1 MQNLWGDFLKFF
13 RSLLNDR
20 NDEIKDRLSSVIREI
35 EIHRT
40 NLLTIKDRLEAR
52 CKDLLEIVKKESDLK
67 EDAKAYEIEYSE
79 LEKVVQIVNA
89 SELALNQ
96 LILRLETLKDLGD
109 ALYHLSF
116 VLEAMK
122 KIDKSVSGLLPSI
135 EGVFDEFNSTLNETI
150 IKLKITLPSLYLD
163 LKKEEGEEFIE
174 EAIKYVE
181 KKSMQEEILKSKD
194 ELVKTKRV
202 ALLATGESMDET
214 EPEFISSSK
223 SSKLDEAMLN
233 YIYEHKGNLN
243 LIEASTLLNVPLDE
257 VKQSILRLLHE
268 RKVGFG
274 KKAE

>member
-1 MQNLWGDFLKFF
+1 LKFF
-13 RSLLNDR
+13 RSLLDDR
-20 NDEIKDRLSSVIREI
+20 NDGIKDKLSSVIKEI
-35 EIHRT
+35 ENHRT
-40 NLLTIKDRLEAR
+40 NLLAIKDRLEAR
-52 CKDLLEIVKKESDLK
+52 CKDLLEMVKKESELNK
-67 EDAKAYEIEYSE
+67 DAKVYEIEYSE

-96 LILRLETLKDLGD
+96 LVLRLETLKDLGD
-109 ALYHLSF
+109 AVYHLSS

-122 KIDKSVSGLLPSI
+122 KIDKSVSELLPSI

-150 IKLKITLPSLYLD
+150 IKLQITLPSLYLD
-163 LKKEEGEEFIE
+163 LKKEGGEEFIE

-181 KKSMQEEILKSKD
+181 KKAMQEEILTSKD

-214 EPEFISSSK
+214 EPEFIPSSK
-223 SSKLDEAMLN
+223 SSKIDEAMLN

-268 RKVGFG
+268 RKFSFG
-274 KKAE
+274 KKDE